1 MKLKNIHNRQDFYKI
16 NEFFGNTEGGVGER
30 DGFANNAKLK
40 DTMLGKLLNGIFRGI
55 GWLWRKS
62 KEYFVIN
69 RLIASLVNELM
80 RGIILFCFDNNISL
94 TEGKQQNPNE
104 EVHSNEDEEEDY
116 EFEEGDDVS
125 GKISK
130 IFTDDEEKMSKEELE
145 ERIQRLTKEMEED
158 SKKVQDLE
166 GQIRYMENELNSG
179 TLNKQEKI
187 KKQEHI
193 DKLKKELIEQKEG
206 LKVTQ
211 EELAKLKQ
219 QLQNL
224 GGEKGEETKKV
235 KTGVNTIEQLGI
247 ACRNK
252 YNFVPKSE
260 FLPDDPA
267 DFEEIG
273 YTSLPEF
280 KKNLKD
286 KKFSAKK
293 IQIGDKF
300 TIIDENGKLQNIKVW
315 DVNNSTGQI
324 WYFDKNS
331 NVGDKPKETTNINL
345 LPFGF
350 PGFKKIKNT
359 CYEFLN
365 RYIAEYETM
374 SDEDKQRMETV
385 YMQYKVIDELSN
397 IRKTALIGEAIN
409 YFQQYEMI
417 FEDGAFRNMASKA
430 TTSSGTAKFK
440 PDEPKAGKVGLGKS
454 IAMRTVGVSANV
466 GNILTRRD
474 RKKYENNSEDF
485 KINVHDVNLAAI
497 EKTIEELSKSDPTV
511 KAKVSSY
518 VNPYNLKTI
527 QLSAEQLIA
536 NSPEGKANTQL
547 KLKWD
552 KEVSNTYAAFTN
564 IMDIEK
570 LNDVSSKLDHSK
582 LDPKV
587 NSLKTIMT
595 NEMDD
600 VKTMVALPIES
611 ERSNYNKMKDGYW
624 SYYSFTYGKLYKT
637 SIAPVSS
644 VFNEF
649 GLIGITSCF
658 TSFDSNDNV
667 IVNDTEFNKHFVS
680 TSSDELTTKYKV
692 NVFFLFKKEQRFPD
706 SNKPRT
712 TKVFVLNEYI
722 EDNKSYISLKRVKN
736 GTKNTTIS
744 EKFVNYLNSSEYIFD
759 ISSMNLHKFE
769 TPLKDE
775 LKNTFNFIK
784 SNDPRK
790 NTDFRVGLD
799 QPVFLTEDMKKYL
812 KILSSKL

>member
-16 NEFFGNTEGGVGER
+16 NEFFGNTEGGVGDK

-40 DTMLGKLLNGIFRGI
+40 DTMLGKLLNGIFKGI

-62 KEYFVIN
+62 KENFIIN

-94 TEGKQQNPNE
+94 TEGKQEKPE
-104 EVHSNEDEEEDY
+104 EKIHSNEDGEDY
-116 EFEEGDDVS
+116 EKFNDDPEKDS
-125 GKISK
+125 EKL
-130 IFTDDEEKMSKEELE
+130 FDEEKMSKEELE
-145 ERIQRLTKEMEED
+145 KRIQRLTIEMKED
-158 SKKVQDLE
+158 SKKIEDIE
-166 GQIRYMENELNSG
+166 GQIRYMENEINSG

-187 KKQEHI
+187 KKQQHI
-193 DKLKKELIEQKEG
+193 DKLKKELEEQKEG
-206 LKVTQ
+206 LKITQ
-211 EELAKLKQ
+211 EELTKLKQ

-224 GGEKGEETKKV
+224 GEKGEESKKV
-235 KTGVNTIEQLGI
+235 KTGVNNIEQLGI

-300 TIIDENGKLQNIKVW
+300 TIIDENGKLENIKVW
-315 DVNNSTGQI
+315 DVNNSTGQV
-324 WYFDKNS
+324 WYFSKNS

-345 LPFGF
+345 LPVGF

-374 SDEDKQRMETV
+374 SDEDKQRMETI

-409 YFQQYEMI
+409 YFQQYDMI
-417 FEDGAFRNMASKA
+417 FEDGAFRNIASKT
-430 TTSSGTAKFK
+430 TTSSGTAKVK
-440 PDEPKAGKVGLGKS
+440 PDEPRAGKVGLGKS
-454 IAMRTVGVSANV
+454 IAMKTVGVSANV
-466 GNILTRRD
+466 GDILTSRD
-474 RKKYENNSEDF
+474 KKKYENKSEDF
-485 KINVHDVNLAAI
+485 KINIHNVDLASI
-497 EKTIEELSKSDPTV
+497 EKTIEGLSKSDPTV

-536 NSPEGKANTQL
+536 DSPEGKANTQL

-570 LNDVSSKLDHSK
+570 LNDVSSKLDTNK
-582 LDPKV
+582 LDTKV
-587 NSLKTIMT
+587 KNVKSNIT

-611 ERSNYNKMKDGYW
+611 ERLNYNKMKDGYW

-644 VFNEF
+644 VFDEF
-649 GLIGITSCF
+649 GLVGITSCF
-658 TSFDSNDNV
+658 TSFDPNDNV

-680 TSSDELTTKYKV
+680 TSSDEITTKYKV

-712 TKVFVLNEYI
+712 TKIFVLNEYI

-736 GTKNTTIS
+736 GTKNTTIN

-769 TPLKDE
+769 TPLKEE

-784 SNDPRK
+784 SNDARK
-790 NTDFRVGLD
+790 NTDFRIGLD
-799 QPVFLTEDMKKYL
+799 QPVFLTPDMKKYL